1 MKVEVTN
8 MTGRK
13 KKKSMLWVSFG
24 RRRVVFVTGWSTGPP
39 VKCWRGVKVRGTG
52 GRAPDPVVRP
62 GEVMKFDVAP
72 KIKISSTLSR
82 EPHGSLIS
90 SELKFHR
97 SLILCLSNIGL
108 IITFCTGP
116 PALLL

>member
-8 MTGRK
+8 GAEK
-13 KKKSMLWVSFG
+13 KKRACYGLVLA
-24 RRRVVFVTGWSTGPP
+24 VTGWSTGPP
-39 VKCWRGVKVRGTG
+39 VKCWRGVKVREGG
-52 GRAPDPVVRP
+52 GRAPDPVVPP
-62 GEVMKFDVAP
+62 GEVMKFDVVP

-97 SLILCLSNIGL
+97 SLILCLSNIVL